1 WDPVENGSLMPWLT
15 GTALI
20 HGLMTWRQGSF
31 KKTTLCLVIA
41 TFGLC
46 NFATFLT
53 RSGIFSSLHAFSQSP
68 IGWMFLIWIAAFA
81 IVGTVL
87 ILRRRKQLAADRP
100 LAALSSRE
108 ALVLLGT

>member
-20 HGLMTWRQGSF
+20 HGLMTWRQGAF
-31 KKTTLCLVIA
+31 KKTTLFLAIA

-68 IGWMFLIWIAAFA
+68 IGWMFLAWML
-81 IVGTVL
+81 V
-87 ILRRRKQLAADRP
+87 LAAGG
-100 LAALSSRE
+100 
-108 ALVLLGT
+108 LVLLLVRRGKLRPQQPIRSFWTLES